1 MCFMTLDDK
10 IRNGLPISLNDFIKI
25 NNEAIKIHKEYIK
38 RTDDTDATGTDLEHQ
53 FWIDFYEQSIEFVH
67 GNPSSWTK
75 ENIVE
80 KYKYDANMHLR
91 IINEGLAGTVQGDVN
106 WQVKWINRWEAC
118 ATFVSK
124 IML

>member
-1 MCFMTLDDK
+1 MTLDDK
-10 IRNGLPISLNDFIKI
+10 IRNGLPISLNDFVRI

-53 FWIDFYEQSIEFVH
+53 FWIDFYEQSIEFVK

-91 IINEGLAGTVQGDVN
+91 VINEGLAGIVQGDVN
-106 WQVKWINRWEAC
+106 WQSRWFYRWLAC
-118 ATFVSK
+118 GEFVNK
-124 IML
+124 IVL